1 MTKLKEITKRSVN
14 KSLNFEKS
22 GETLS
27 VEISIENVSPES
39 KAEAIEP
46 FLDTLFDK
54 AKKKILECNDASI

>member
-1 MTKLKEITKRSVN
+1 MKETTRRSVN

-27 VEISIENVSPES
+27 VEINMENVSPEF
-39 KAEAIEP
+39 KAEAIMP

-54 AKKKILECNDASI
+54 AKKEFGA